1 MEQGTYERRSVG
13 EDLAR
18 LADEL
23 LEHTRMLRTHYEELV
38 YALDRVAPAPGPA
51 SDRPGK
57 AEPEAEAENGDY
69 RPVPDSLHA
78 MALHMALAGET
89 RGAVKEQLH
98 EFEVEGVDEIVDEV
112 FDRIEPR
119 RSEGQRRRLLGRRA
133 H

>member
-1 MEQGTYERRSVG
+1 MDQGTHVGERRSVG

-23 LEHTRMLRTHYEELV
+23 LEHTRTLRTHYEELV
-38 YALDRVAPAPGPA
+38 YALDRVAPAPASGPP
-51 SDRPGK
+51 RE
-57 AEPEAEAENGDY
+57 AETEAENEDY

-89 RGAVKEQLH
+89 RETVKRQLQT
-98 EFEVEGVDEIVDEV
+98 FEVEGADGIVDEV

-133 H
+133 R